1 MVKEDD
7 FKHYISN
14 SGPNIEVLNL
24 NHCYWWP
31 QRVLQWACNKC
42 KNLRELHV
50 IECKIRSDTLVS
62 IVAALP
68 RLRALSFSI
77 TTFADL
83 KRDVFALAKSTLEN
97 IRFLHIYYT
106 STELTIMN
114 YLGEHATLL
123 DFCDNI
129 EEIKVGSAGMA
140 VPELYRPIISNPEKH
155 VKLSSMSITNN
166 IHAGAQMFF
175 YGTLSQLPNENIHW
189 KTLLMPNVNFV
200 EFSKK
205 REFIAC
211 LNHMEELENLD
222 ISGSKVSFPNK
233 VMDMERGI
241 SLKYLNLKST
251 NVCSTHLKSIA
262 SNCSMLTSI
271 NLFGCV
277 RLMEVCVMFCFF
289 YTLNATQ
296 FMSL

>member
-1 MVKEDD
+1 MVKEED
-7 FKHYISN
+7 FKYYVSN
-14 SGPNIEVLNL
+14 GSSNIESLDL

-31 QRVLQWACNKC
+31 QRLIQWAGHKC
-42 KNLRELHV
+42 RSLQELHV

-62 IVAALP
+62 LIASLP
-68 RLRALSFSI
+68 QLTALSFSI
-77 TTFADL
+77 TTFADI
-83 KRDVFALAKSTLEN
+83 KRDVFAPAKVTLEH
-97 IRFLHIYYT
+97 IRYLHIYYT

-140 VPELYRPIISNPEKH
+140 VPELYRPIITYPQKH
-155 VKLSSMSITNN
+155 LKLKSMSITNN

-175 YGTLSQLPNENIHW
+175 YGTLSQLPNDKIHW
-189 KTLLMPNVNFV
+189 KTLLMPNVNFE

-205 REFIAC
+205 KEFIGC
-211 LNHMEELENLD
+211 LTNMEELENLD

-241 SLKYLNLKST
+241 SLKYLNLKSS
-251 NVCSTHLKSIA
+251 NVCSTHLRFIA
-262 SNCSMLTSI
+262 SSCTMLTSI

-277 RLMEVCVMFCFF
+277 RLLKEVR
-289 YTLNATQ
+289 LLSNTQ
-296 FMSL
+296 TS